1 MNNNDL
7 ELAKNLYQTK
17 DLVKAETLFQK
28 VYQVGTLPEQ
38 VEAAFFLEKI
48 NGIFRSEFSKI
59 KPYFDFV
66 IKYGDDN
73 FKGQA
78 YMELGIYYRN
88 QKNYVKMFNF
98 Y

>member
-1 MNNNDL
+1 MNNTDL

-17 DLVKAETLFQK
+17 DLIKSETLFQK
-28 VYQVGTLPEQ
+28 VYQSGTLPEQ

-48 NGIFRSEFSKI
+48 YGIFHSTFSKI

-88 QKNYVKMFNF
+88 
-98 Y
+98 